1 MDPQTIIDAAAW
13 VGSAGAVCGI
23 VVQLV
28 KSFAGV
34 DSPRAKVATAV
45 ITGASLTGLY
55 ALSNGLFVVENAYGL
70 AVAAVT
76 IAAAGAGIQT
86 AVAATATGKAQNPA
100 P

>member
-1 MDPQTIIDAAAW
+1 MDPQTIIEAAAW

-45 ITGASLTGLY
+45 VTGMVLTALY
-55 ALSNGLFVVENAYGL
+55 ALSNGAFVVANAYGL
-70 AVAAVT
+70 AIAAIT

-86 AVAATATGKAQNPA
+86 AVSASVTGKPQNPS
-100 P
+100 